1 MKFAVIALIANV
13 SAVSLSKPLIHPQTG
28 LAITTTGQH
37 WYGQPPLAMAQD
49 DEAPAAAPAEAAPA
63 AAKAAPAEAA
73 PAEAAAPVSKTVDAT
88 KPVGDSPGAPKK
100 GAAAPAEAEGAATA
114 DDDLNL
120 YSTSFRGPGHLF
132 PLNPGAP
139 GFVVKD
145 PVRNYDTKGYTLPE
159 KVHILVPEVHM
170 EFNNVGAYKLPRTAF
185 YLQTDAEISTNQDKL
200 EKINR
205 FEGAKTKDVGP
216 DLMGGYVHDF
226 VKANTPSLPHPCRAI
241 NDKGELPAHC
251 QAGFNEGL

>member
-13 SAVSLSKPLIHPQTG
+13 SAISLSKPLIHPQTG

-49 DEAPAAAPAEAAPA
+49 DEPAAAAPA
-63 AAKAAPAEAA
+63 PAE
-73 PAEAAAPVSKTVDAT
+73 AAPVSKTVDAT
-88 KPVGDSPGAPKK
+88 KPVGDSTGVPKK
-100 GAAAPAEAEGAATA
+100 GAAAPAEAEGAASA
-114 DDDLNL
+114 DEDLNL
-120 YSTSFRGPGHLF
+120 YSTAFRGQGHLF
-132 PLNPGAP
+132 PLAPGAP
-139 GFVVKD
+139 SFTVKN
-145 PVRNYDTKGYTLPE
+145 PITYDTKGYTLPE
-159 KVHILVPEVHM
+159 KVHVLVPEVHI

-185 YLQTDAEISTNQDKL
+185 YLQTDAEISANQDKL

-205 FEGAKTKDVGP
+205 FENTKSKDVGP

-241 NDKGELPAHC
+241 NDKGELPEKC
-251 QAGFNEGL
+251 QAGFEGL